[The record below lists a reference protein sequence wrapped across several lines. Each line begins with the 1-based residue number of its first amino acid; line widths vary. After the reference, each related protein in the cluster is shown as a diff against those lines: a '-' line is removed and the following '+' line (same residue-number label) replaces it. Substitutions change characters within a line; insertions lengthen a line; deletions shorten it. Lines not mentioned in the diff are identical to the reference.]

1 MLEDLVAITQG
12 AHQPD
17 TIDLILHSVL
27 QRQESIHAATQ
38 VHSQC
43 MPILIKWFSVLCT
56 IVQQSLNHSNITTVQ
71 WMLSSMMLSSINE
84 YFSQL
89 SKSWSATND
98 GLFFRHTSVDF
109 GAVEFNENRYKDK
122 DDSLSNDEAN
132 STQTA

>member
-43 MPILIKWFSVLCT
+43 MPILIK
-56 IVQQSLNHSNITTVQ
+56 
-71 WMLSSMMLSSINE
+71 
-84 YFSQL
+84 
-89 SKSWSATND
+89 
-98 GLFFRHTSVDF
+98 
-109 GAVEFNENRYKDK
+109 
-122 DDSLSNDEAN
+122 
-132 STQTA
+132 